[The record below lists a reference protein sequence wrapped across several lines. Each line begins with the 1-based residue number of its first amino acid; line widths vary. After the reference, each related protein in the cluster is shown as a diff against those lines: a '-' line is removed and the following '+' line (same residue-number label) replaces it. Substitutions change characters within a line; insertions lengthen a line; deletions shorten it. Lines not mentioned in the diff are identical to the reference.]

1 MSEEKGDKRD
11 VLVRIL
17 SDIEDEDILEYIINV
32 VDDELFEFGEDA
44 VDALESLAPL
54 LIDGG
59 CAQDEDEAH
68 EVCRKL
74 QQAVQENALQNGGT
88 GKATPSCEEFRA
100 LEAGPMVMNNVDK
113 CSLHPSDA
121 KKSGKDLIQGIFTCN
136 GEDDESFSLMSEK
149 DAAKIK
155 RQEEKA
161 LRAQKSAFEAHQK
174 EVVASL
180 SSKPV
185 EIIRHVGGPAV
196 RDIHLTNICVS
207 NGGAELIS
215 DSDIVLAYGRK
226 YGLVGRNGSGKS
238 TFLRAF
244 AIKEIAGIPSNCQVL
259 HVEQEIVGEDD
270 VSVLDAVL
278 QTDTERTQLLAM
290 FEDESDHDEQRKEQI
305 AKRLHEIEAFGAE
318 SRAATI
324 LAGLSFTAEMQKRP
338 TSSLSGGWRMR
349 VSLARALFV
358 EPDILLL
365 DEPTNHLDLHAVL
378 WLEEYLTKWPR
389 TVIVVSHAREF
400 LNAVCTDMLHLHARK
415 LMPYRGNYNVFVK
428 TMEEKMKNAMAAH
441 ESFEAKKAHMEK
453 FVEKFR
459 FNAKRAS
466 LVQSRIKAI
475 DRLESDHD
483 FEILDVKEE
492 EYNFRF
498 PTPTDSADLSHNCI
512 TFNDVWFGYFE
523 DHILYENLNFGID
536 LTSRIALVGGNG
548 IGKSTLLN
556 LISGKLEP
564 LKGYVYVN
572 PKLRV
577 ATFSQHHVD
586 GLDLAMTPLQYLAS
600 CYPHAKEPQCRS
612 QLASFGIGVELA
624 KQPGYTLSGGQKS
637 RVALAK
643 ITWEKPHILL
653 MDEPTNHLDI
663 EAVDALLEGLK
674 HFQGGIVVVSHDQ
687 FFIEKL
693 LSCDQDDVVNMNG
706 SSSVSRLPAMWVV
719 DNKTIRTF
727 DGTFES
733 YKKKILL

>member
-1 MSEEKGDKRD
+1 MPEEKKRD
-11 VLVRIL
+11 VLAQIL
-17 SDIEDEDILEYIINV
+17 SKIEDQDILEYIINV

-68 EVCRKL
+68 QICRQL
-74 QQAVQENALQNGGT
+74 QHALEDGNKNAST
-88 GKATPSCEEFRA
+88 EDFRA
-100 LEAGPMVMNNVDK
+100 LESGPMVMNVMNSSNDI
-113 CSLHPSDA
+113 HPSDA
-121 KKSGKDLIQGIFTCN
+121 KKSGKDLIQGVFRMCDD
-136 GEDDESFSLMSEK
+136 GDDESFSLMSEK

-155 RQEEKA
+155 RLEEKA

-174 EVVASL
+174 EVDASL
-180 SSKPV
+180 SSKPI

-196 RDIHLTNICVS
+196 RDVHLTNICVS

-244 AIKEIAGIPSNCQVL
+244 ASKEIAGIPSNCQVL

-290 FEDESDHDEQRKEQI
+290 FEDESDQDDQKKEQV
-305 AKRLHEIEAFGAE
+305 AKRLHEIDAFGAE

-378 WLEEYLTKWPR
+378 WLEEYLVKWPR
-389 TVIVVSHAREF
+389 TVVVVSHAREF

-415 LMPYRGNYNVFVK
+415 LTPYRGNYNVFVK
-428 TMEEKMKNAMAAH
+428 TMEEKMRNAIAAH

-459 FNAKRAS
+459 YNAKRAS

-475 DRLESDHD
+475 DRLESEHD
-483 FEILDVKEE
+483 FDNFLDVKEE

-512 TFNDVWFGYFE
+512 TFNDVWFGYDKE
-523 DHILYENLNFGID
+523 CMLYENLNFGID

-548 IGKSTLLN
+548 IGKSTLLK

-564 LKGYVYVN
+564 LKGHVYVN

-612 QLASFGIGVELA
+612 QLASFGIGVDLA

-663 EAVDALLEGLK
+663 EAVDALLVGLK
-674 HFQGGIVVVSHDQ
+674 DFQGGIVVVSHDQ
-687 FFIEKL
+687 FFIENL
-693 LSCDQDDVVNMNG
+693 LSVAGNCYFDDE
-706 SSSVSRLPAMWVV
+706 STQTSLPAMWVV
-719 DNKTIRTF
+719 ENKTIRTF

-733 YKKKILL
+733 YKKKIISS